1 MFLKIQDDALA
12 EVTGAQESIVAA
24 CRFLHANGLGWG
36 FRLRYILE
44 KLGELGLDLKRP
56 ARIDDDLADP
66 YDPERRV
73 LNNNFMLSTLKFA
86 EFHVLRD
93 IKYRARIRVEDSHV
107 LVGVADEGPEYRK
120 RDITKIDDVK
130 VYCLTPD
137 NVFGASPRRI
147 LKRTSWLEILSS
159 LYPRAGRPRAEV
171 SHRAML
177 DIKKPRGASW

>member
-12 EVTGAQESIVAA
+12 DVTGAQESIVTA
-24 CRFLHANGLGWG
+24 CRFLYTNGLGWG
-36 FRLRYILE
+36 FSLQHILE
-44 KLGELGLDLKRP
+44 QLGKLGLDLKRP
-56 ARIDDDLADP
+56 ARIDDDPADP

-93 IKYRARIRVEDSHV
+93 IKHRARIPVKNSYV

-120 RDITKIDDVK
+120 RGIMKIDDVK
-130 VYCLTPD
+130 VDCLTPD
-137 NVFGASPRRI
+137 YVFGTSPRRI

-159 LYPRAGRPRAEV
+159 LHPRAG
-171 SHRAML
+171 
-177 DIKKPRGASW
+177 